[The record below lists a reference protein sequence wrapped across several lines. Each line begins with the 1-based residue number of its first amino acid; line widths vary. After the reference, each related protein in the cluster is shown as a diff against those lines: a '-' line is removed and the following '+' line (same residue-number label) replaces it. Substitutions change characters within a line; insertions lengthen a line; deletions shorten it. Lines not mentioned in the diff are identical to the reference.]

1 MESSNRLAAFAQF
14 GGPSSERTEL
24 STGSALHHKLSLA
37 TTRSTSSASST
48 SHRSYPVAAPSASAA
63 SSSAPHL
70 RPSQHP
76 HPPEALTN
84 QASSSRNPSNPSK
97 RLPIYIRIV
106 PKDIWLRIHIHPKQ
120 TIGSIKDAAL
130 NKAQAPDHDP
140 SLSYRFYQDAL
151 NASTHAKIAPVASH
165 DKVVKHRSYALPR
178 TFLCPPPDLE
188 DVAERV
194 AERLVE
200 TRRRE
205 KERQSG
211 RSTPGSR
218 GTGVPPLPV
227 FDVGLLRNVHSQA
240 QLQPHQQ
247 QRQHQQQSASSG
259 SQTRSLP
266 LSGCSSSSARTASD
280 DAMASSSAHVTRQ
293 ISNSTLAT
301 FSPSTPSDFGA
312 VSQVL
317 ASIDDPSE
325 ASDRSHSQS
334 QATVSEIAIDIGAP
348 LITGN
353 RDAKLEEE
361 IARMRLT
368 QWSTAWQT
376 SSSSY
381 DAKGPLASPQTSPRA
396 LDSYNSTPTIAS
408 SSQFDSSETGL
419 SPNLPFLSSF
429 DASCSSS
436 AHNAAQREPQHR
448 TTTPPRRPPRSEQR
462 ASTAAAAA
470 PAIFYTQPGA
480 AESFNSLASLDS
492 TSSAEFVTT
501 ADDEGR
507 MLQWGTQAEGTQA
520 EGTQAEVGAG
530 SPARSPLSAAF
541 STASSPVRPRSR
553 TVTAAD
559 VIRSRNATNQEQ
571 PPPMPGSVSSPLR
584 ISSLPRAATVQGQG
598 GKMVAEESQR
608 RAVPSDLWEML
619 KGSAITNST
628 RRIGGGEEGEGDDDD
643 DDDMAFSTVQQRRT
657 TGGGGGKEALT
668 LRKKSSEGSVVAGL
682 SSPSSTHSTTA
693 AGGGYLAGIRLDE
706 ISRGWSK
713 DTSHPLSAKFAVL
726 SAANGMEMEEWKTVA
741 SYQLGPFELLELQWS
756 IPTERVYIP
765 PVSLHDIIRPPHPT
779 SNSGNKEMY
788 NPTCSYSDAGP
799 DTDSACLEPYFEG
812 WVYVLKTEKGKKMG
826 KWKLHFLTVKGW
838 RVDLYGKKP
847 RAGEAVLPI
856 ADQLFSLR
864 GIEWVLE
871 SESVVPASTALPALE
886 TLPAGCLS
894 VAFAPRG
901 EGMAGTM
908 VGVASTTA
916 GSNEGSL
923 LTVRCINP
931 FDHDSLSS
939 LLLRAWYRSSAT
951 TLGGV
956 DIWRRKA
963 VFRATVAGRGGTVAA
978 GKAGRGRGSRNS
990 KARTRLRPSGWAR
1003 EWEDADLWSSE
1014 SEREEVTPPPELVV
1028 RLEGERERERE
1039 RRVTVTQAKTERK
1052 KEVDEKGFVTGGLY
1066 AALLGRTGASTTAV
1080 GESAGQD
1087 SWPYQQGSTSRQ
1099 RMGRQPQQEPSLML
1113 GFHSLQDRRRGRQRS
1128 GSLTRS
1134 SDPQEA
1140 TGAAGDTCTSGAR
1153 SGSVTVSNTSP
1164 GRGRSSNCSANS
1176 SRNVSRAASPPG
1188 AGERKG
1194 YAISPAL
1201 VPGFVD
1207 APPAPS
1213 VALLRKYKAST
1224 KGTSGKQDD

>member
-1 MESSNRLAAFAQF
+1 MESNNRLVAFAQS
-14 GGPSSERTEL
+14 GGPSSERAEL

-48 SHRSYPVAAPSASAA
+48 SHRSYPVEASSASAA

-76 HPPEALTN
+76 HHPKALTN
-84 QASSSRNPSNPSK
+84 QPSSSRNPSNPSK

-120 TIGSIKDAAL
+120 TIGSIKDVAL
-130 NKAQAPDHDP
+130 NKAQAPHHDP

-151 NASTHAKIAPVASH
+151 NASPHAKIAPVASH

-178 TFLCPPPDLE
+178 TFLCPPPDLG

-200 TRRRE
+200 TKRRE
-205 KERQSG
+205 KERRGG

-218 GTGVPPLPV
+218 GAGVPPLPV

-240 QLQPHQQ
+240 QLQPQQQ

-259 SQTRSLP
+259 SQTRPLP

-301 FSPSTPSDFGA
+301 SSPSTPSDFGA

-334 QATVSEIAIDIGAP
+334 QATVSEIAIDIDAS
-348 LITGN
+348 LIKGN

-396 LDSYNSTPTIAS
+396 LHSYNSTPTIAS

-419 SPNLPFLSSF
+419 SPNLPSLSSF

-448 TTTPPRRPPRSEQR
+448 TTTPPRRPPRSEQK

-507 MLQWGTQAEGTQA
+507 MLQWGTQAE
-520 EGTQAEVGAG
+520 VGAG
-530 SPARSPLSAAF
+530 SPVRSPLSAAF

-571 PPPMPGSVSSPLR
+571 PPPMPGSVSSPVR
-584 ISSLPRAATVQGQG
+584 ISSLPRAAMVQGQG

-619 KGSAITNST
+619 KGSATTNST

-643 DDDMAFSTVQQRRT
+643 DMAFSTVQQRRT
-657 TGGGGGKEALT
+657 TRGGGGKEALT
-668 LRKKSSEGSVVAGL
+668 LRKKSSEGSAVAGL

-765 PVSLHDIIRPPHPT
+765 PVSLHDIIRSPHPT
-779 SNSGNKEMY
+779 SNSGNKGMY
-788 NPTCSYSDAGP
+788 NPTFSYSDAGP

-826 KWKLHFLTVKGW
+826 KWKLHFLKVKGW

-871 SESVVPASTALPALE
+871 SESVVPASTALPALD

-894 VAFAPRG
+894 VAFAPRSG
-901 EGMAGTM
+901 GMAGTM

-923 LTVRCINP
+923 LTVKCINP
-931 FDHDSLSS
+931 FDHDSLLSV
-939 LLLRAWYRSSAT
+939 LLRAWYRSSAT

-1028 RLEGERERERE
+1028 RLEGERER
-1039 RRVTVTQAKTERK
+1039 RVTVTQAKTERK

-1066 AALLGRTGASTTAV
+1066 AAFLGRTPASTTAA

-1087 SWPYQQGSTSRQ
+1087 SSPYQQGSTSRQ

-1140 TGAAGDTCTSGAR
+1140 AAAAGDTSTSSAR
-1153 SGSVTVSNTSP
+1153 SRSVTVSNPSP

-1176 SRNVSRAASPPG
+1176 SRNVSRAASPPRG

-1207 APPAPS
+1207 APPPPS
-1213 VALLRKYKAST
+1213 VALLRKYKASN